1 MSQIHDF
8 VLFLGKESKAIQGTA
23 PDGSGINEKL
33 DDFLATYVEVI
44 SNRLSMLN
52 FVLDLSHLL
61 SNASQLHF
69 NILGYKNSETEIST
83 CDCIDKVA
91 LPENKGLQHSGEV
104 YANGCAHFS
113 DSTSD
118 PGIPHEVSLVPTSES
133 TSTSLKCSLEEVEQL
148 KLEKENMALDLARY
162 SENLE
167 GTKSQLAKT
176 EQLLAE
182 VKSQLV
188 SAQKAN
194 SLAEIQLKCMAES
207 YNSLETRT
215 EELQTEVNRLQA
227 KIGSLDNEL
236 QEEKKNHLDTLA
248 SCKDLEEQLQ
258 RMETAA
264 DLDAKTNQEKDLTA
278 AAEKL
283 AECQETIFLLGKQ
296 LYSLRPQ
303 TKFMGSSYID
313 RSSKGE
319 GFREESTDNH

>member
-8 VLFLGKESKAIQGTA
+8 VLFLGKEAKAIQGTA
-23 PDGSGINEKL
+23 PDGSGINENL
-33 DDFLATYVEVI
+33 DDFSATYVEVI

-52 FVLDLSHLL
+52 FALDLSHLL

-69 NILGYKNSETEIST
+69 NILDYKNSETEIST

-104 YANGCAHFS
+104 YANSCAHFS

-118 PGIPHEVSLVPTSES
+118 PDIPHEVSLVPTSES

-167 GTKSQLAKT
+167 STKSQLTET

-194 SLAEIQLKCMAES
+194 SLAETQLKCMAES

-215 EELQTEVNRLQA
+215 EELQTEVYRLQA
-227 KIGSLDNEL
+227 KIGSLDNDL
-236 QEEKKNHLDTLA
+236 QEEKKNHQDTLA

-258 RMETAA
+258 R
-264 DLDAKTNQEKDLTA
+264 LVVFYPHWPGIIKN
-278 AAEKL
+278 
-283 AECQETIFLLGKQ
+283 
-296 LYSLRPQ
+296 
-303 TKFMGSSYID
+303 
-313 RSSKGE
+313 
-319 GFREESTDNH
+319 